1 MVASLIETYK
11 LIGVEPHGYLPTGSP
26 GSRLD
31 ELPPSVYPAASALKD
46 MARKRHLRFIDRGPS
61 L

>member
-31 ELPPSVYPAASALKD
+31 ELPPSVYPAASALKV
-46 MARKRHLRFIDRGPS
+46 MA
-61 L
+61 